1 MKRNILIHND
11 NGDSQRAILNIS
23 NSLPFFEVPNI
34 MVDNHAYQIEEIDN
48 VDPINKIKVLDT
60 DKDLTYIASIK
71 NPYTDIVSALY
82 YDEDNKEL
90 ILTTHPDYFI
100 LRGTRGDNVELIAY
114 SIGYY
119 KESSYADSLSYPY
132 KHTSL
137 NLSTINKPAKYTK
150 LTLNIHGI
158 SSRKTFRYRSGN
170 TNTYYKDLNL
180 IPFLKFKKSDVF
192 GDSNLPIYKFEPL
205 GSYRFIAKYYGYEN
219 PEYIYIPLVI

>member
-1 MKRNILIHND
+1 MKRNILLHND
-11 NGDSQRAILNIS
+11 NGDAQMAVLNIS
-23 NSLPFFEVPNI
+23 NSLPIFEISDI
-34 MVDNHAYQIEEIDN
+34 MVENHAYQIEEIDN
-48 VDPINKIKVLDT
+48 KDPINKIKIIDI

-82 YDEDNKEL
+82 YDEYTGEL

-100 LRGTRGDNVELIAY
+100 LRGTRGDAIELVAY

-119 KESSYADSLSYPY
+119 RESSYADSLSYPY
-132 KHTSL
+132 KHTEL
-137 NLSTINKPAKYTK
+137 NLSTVNKPDKYTK

-158 SSRKTFRYRSGN
+158 KSRKTFRYRSSN
-170 TNTYYKDLNL
+170 TNAYYKELNL

-192 GDSNLPIYKFEPL
+192 GDNNLPIYKFEPL